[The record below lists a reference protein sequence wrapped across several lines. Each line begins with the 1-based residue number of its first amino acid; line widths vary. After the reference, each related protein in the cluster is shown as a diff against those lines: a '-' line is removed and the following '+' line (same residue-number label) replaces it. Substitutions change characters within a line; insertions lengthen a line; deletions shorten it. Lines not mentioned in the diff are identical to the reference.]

1 MFDCKL
7 ADGACLKK
15 LIESMKDLFTDVN
28 FDATA
33 DGMSCQA
40 IDSSHVCLCS
50 LLLRKELF
58 QNFRCDRNICM
69 GMNTATM
76 SKILKCASNDE
87 TITMQAQED
96 NLDCVTFIFE
106 KPNGE
111 RESKFEMKLMDIDS
125 EHLGIPD
132 QEYECVIKLPSAEL
146 QRICRDLSQFGDS
159 VTITATKDGL
169 NFKCAGESGNGNV
182 KLMQSSSVDGNEKT
196 EVAIEMREPVTQTYA
211 MRFLIFFTKASCLSD
226 QVQLSISHNV
236 PLVVEYKIGD
246 EGYIR
251 YYLAPKID
259 DEDEE
264 ADDNNME
271 GQEENGGEE
280 EDGE

>member
-132 QEYECVIKLPSAEL
+132 QEYDCVIKMPSAEL

-169 NFKCAGESGNGNV
+169 NFKCSGESGNGNV
-182 KLMQSSSVDGNEKT
+182 KLMQTSSVDGNEKT

-264 ADDNNME
+264 ADDNME
-271 GQEENGGEE
+271 QQEENGAEE